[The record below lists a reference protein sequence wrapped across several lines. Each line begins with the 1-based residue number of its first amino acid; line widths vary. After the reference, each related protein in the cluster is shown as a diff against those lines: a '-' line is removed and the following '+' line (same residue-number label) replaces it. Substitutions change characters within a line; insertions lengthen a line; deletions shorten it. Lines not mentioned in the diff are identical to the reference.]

1 MAYKY
6 GFRVTFTIGHNS
18 KHTINKKF
26 MKKLHLFMS
35 DSQGKEEAQREED
48 HLTPPP
54 TQEAVGTK

>member
-1 MAYKY
+1 
-6 GFRVTFTIGHNS
+6 
-18 KHTINKKF
+18 
-26 MKKLHLFMS
+26 MS